1 MKRVSI
7 FSFLLVFVLS
17 AAVFAYP
24 RGHKGSKMHK
34 WWENEEVVKDLNL
47 SEEQLKEINEIHAS
61 SIDQFKALLSEV
73 KDMYK
78 GLKEMMGDPKATTE
92 GLTSKHDALI
102 AKKGELKKL
111 KFQKKLKI
119 RGVLTDDQIIKLSEI
134 KKEHWKKHKEG
145 KGCSY
150 KEGKESKE
158 GCSYK
163 DKG

>member
-17 AAVFAYP
+17 AAVFANQ
-24 RGHKGSKMHK
+24 RGHKGGKMHK

-47 SEEQLKEINEIHAS
+47 SEEQLKGINEIYAS
-61 SIDQFKALLSEV
+61 SIDQFKALHGEV

-78 GLKEMMGDPKATTE
+78 ELREMMGDPKATVE
-92 GLTSKHDALI
+92 SLTSKHDALI

-111 KFQKKLKI
+111 EFQKKLNI

-134 KKEHWKKHKEG
+134 KKEHWKTYKEG

-150 KEGKESKE
+150 KESKE

>member
-1 MKRVSI
+1 L
-7 FSFLLVFVLS
+7 F
-17 AAVFAYP
+17 
-24 RGHKGSKMHK
+24 
-34 WWENEEVVKDLNL
+34 
-47 SEEQLKEINEIHAS
+47 S
-61 SIDQFKALLSEV
+61 SIDQFKALRGEV

-78 GLKEMMGDPKATTE
+78 ELREMMGDPKATVE
-92 GLTSKHDALI
+92 SLTSKHDALI

-111 KFQKKLKI
+111 KFQKKLNI

-134 KKEHWKKHKEG
+134 KKEHWKTYKEG

-150 KEGKESKE
+150 KESKE

>member
-17 AAVFAYP
+17 AAVFANQ
-24 RGHKGSKMHK
+24 RGHKGGKMHK

-47 SEEQLKEINEIHAS
+47 SEEQLKGINEIYAS
-61 SIDQFKALLSEV
+61 SIDQFKALRGEV

-78 GLKEMMGDPKATTE
+78 ELREMMGDPKATVE
-92 GLTSKHDALI
+92 SLTSKHDALI

-111 KFQKKLKI
+111 KFQKKLNI

-134 KKEHWKKHKEG
+134 KKEHWKTYKEG

-150 KEGKESKE
+150 KESKE

>member
-17 AAVFAYP
+17 AAVFANQ
-24 RGHKGSKMHK
+24 RGHKGGKMHK

-47 SEEQLKEINEIHAS
+47 SEEQLKGINEIYAS
-61 SIDQFKALLSEV
+61 SIDQFEALRGEV
-73 KDMYK
+73 NDMYK
-78 GLKEMMGDPKATTE
+78 ELREMMGDPKATVE
-92 GLTSKHDALI
+92 SLTSKHDALI

-111 KFQKKLKI
+111 KFQKKLNI

-134 KKEHWKKHKEG
+134 KKEHWKTYKEG

-150 KEGKESKE
+150 KESKE